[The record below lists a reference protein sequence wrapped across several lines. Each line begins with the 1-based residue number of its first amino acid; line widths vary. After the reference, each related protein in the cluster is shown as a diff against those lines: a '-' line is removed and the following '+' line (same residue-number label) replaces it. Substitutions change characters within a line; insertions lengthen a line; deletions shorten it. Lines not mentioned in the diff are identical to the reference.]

1 MAETYKEPD
10 KIKQYMASLEV
21 NLEKATGKTLAQW
34 VKIAKTCPHEKTG
47 ERLKWFKNV
56 HGLGMSRAGL
66 VLWRAFGEGAFGEG
80 SLGEE
85 DPNKLIDA
93 LFSKSFAGQ
102 RPLYEKVADFA
113 AKLGK
118 GTLSP
123 RKTYVALYRLKQYGA
138 VKPRKQG
145 LLLGIALRIYPKN
158 PKLIETKALGGGD
171 RIKRAFVLET
181 AKDFDANVKAL
192 LKAAYDEN

>member
-10 KIKQYMASLEV
+10 KIKQYMASLEA

-34 VKIAKTCPHEKTG
+34 AKIAKTCPHEKTG
-47 ERLKWFKNV
+47 ERLKWFKNA

-66 VLWRAFGEGAFGEG
+66 VLWRAFGEG

-85 DPNKLIDA
+85 YPNKLVDA

-102 RPLYEKVADFA
+102 RPLYEKVAGFA

-123 RKTYVALYRLKQYGA
+123 RKNYVALYRLKQYGA
-138 VKPRKQG
+138 AKPSKQG
-145 LLLGIALRIYPKN
+145 LLLGIALRSYPKN
-158 PKLIETKALGGGD
+158 RKLIETKALGGAD

-192 LKAAYDEN
+192 LRAAYNEN

>member
-66 VLWRAFGEGAFGEG
+66 LLGRAFAEG

-85 DPNKLIDA
+85 DPNKLVAA

-102 RPLYEKVADFA
+102 RSLYEKVASFA
-113 AKLGK
+113 ARLGK

-138 VKPRKQG
+138 VKPSKQG
-145 LLLGIALRIYPKN
+145 LLLGIALRSYPKH

-181 AKDFDANVKAL
+181 AKDFDANVKAA

>member
-10 KIKQYMASLEV
+10 KIKQYMASFEA
-21 NLEKATGKTLAQW
+21 NLENATGKTLAQW
-34 VKIAKTCPHEKTG
+34 VKVAKTCPHEKTG
-47 ERLKWFKNV
+47 ERLKWFRNV
-56 HGLGMSRAGL
+56 HGLGTSRAGL
-66 VLWRAFGEGAFGEG
+66 VLRRAFGEG

-85 DPNKLIDA
+85 DPNKLVDA
-93 LFSKSFAGQ
+93 LFSKSFANQ
-102 RPLYEKVADFA
+102 RPLYEKVAGFA
-113 AKLGK
+113 ARLGK

-138 VKPRKQG
+138 VKPGKQG
-145 LLLGIALRIYPKN
+145 LLLGIALRSYPKN
-158 PKLIETKALGGGD
+158 PKLIETKALGGSD

-192 LKAAYDEN
+192 LQAAYDEN